1 MADDIDLGKI
11 SLTPKGTW
19 NEETHVEFND
29 VWKYGIGKFLALKDS
44 VGITPSDDGVNWYE
58 LSSQGLSAYQMAVN
72 EGFQGSVSDWLA
84 YLRQPAIDAAAVA
97 EAAVASLNIT
107 YQQELEEAKN
117 ELVDAVEDAVVDKVV
132 RPLSISS
139 SESKIGS
146 YKMSGEDIDIY
157 EKSVYLEDLPTQVG
171 ETKSYTVADEPLGYG
186 VYFHVESFV
195 ASTGKSLTG
204 SFFNNYYEIVDFAI
218 NENLH
223 STVTVKCNRAV
234 TMATRGLLHLQYC
247 KFYGDVVEFNV
258 TVPSS
263 VDKNVVS
270 LSFPRLKFNKK
281 LVFSYITDDSY
292 SIYQYHFAAI
302 NKRFVARN
310 FKDSN
315 NHIFYYHLG
324 MDDRTDVQQ
333 FVSDGYTL
341 DHALQCTDGCGTKRR
356 YATTVAVWP
365 NKLVDGEIG
374 KDVDIQWPWMSEKE
388 FKLFRDFGFS
398 VGYHDL
404 NGYYADGITQE
415 KYDEYVAATAEK
427 FKEYIGIIPKLMIE
441 PNGDHK
447 YIDMSQNN
455 ETIQFITA
463 QTGDSRIKAVYP
475 HKTGFT
481 LDKHDVTI
489 ERIFGYGNDLNY
501 TNEVTGY
508 ATDLLNMLQTYS
520 DSQNK
525 DEIKWVIGAD
535 HACSHWET
543 NLFKT
548 IYERF
553 GEAGLDNLWFPTL
566 DEFYEYWYM
575 ANNSFVSK
583 TITDTGVKFKL
594 FVPKMPNFFFRD
606 ISVLLDGISSL
617 DGVSVSSGNSVYG
630 HSFGLS
636 EGKLLVNLNF
646 DEKLL
651 ARAEKYVSIFEA
663 NYNSKYVYDDAYYFV
678 QQLKPGLREGYLARL
693 NVYISPPTFSSFVI
707 NNGDAQTLSKI
718 VNIAMAYTGQA
729 PTEYIISENEDFSGG
744 TWKTYAANVT
754 FEISEGFTL
763 KTLYAKLRNVYGVSA
778 VKTDQITF
786 AKPALVFNGISINSG
801 DEKTS
806 SRTVT
811 VTFNYTGYPEYY
823 WLSESPTL
831 EGAVKTAFTGNP
843 ISFELSSEV
852 GVKTLYGKMDDGTTV
867 SATTSDTIELIDADA
882 AILNSIVINSG
893 DAFTASGT
901 VSVLLN
907 TINTITKYRIGT
919 TSDLSSLPWQTY
931 SQATISFA
939 SGLSSGALTL
949 YAQVG
954 NTTSESEVK
963 ISTITIVQPVVLSSV
978 SLASGAT
985 DFTGLT
991 VPVAL
996 TVSSGT
1002 ATHYRL
1008 AESTSELS
1016 SKEWITMSDNLSY
1029 NFASIGS
1036 KTLYAQV
1043 KNQVG
1048 ESAVVSDA
1056 ITLKAVPVLIL
1067 LANVPTAANIE
1078 GVGFVQPII
1087 PGNNSTTLKDTLGNI
1102 VGTLVG
1108 RYKPYNSSDFA
1119 AMDSKYSIN
1128 SLDGDG
1134 KTAYWETPTLPAAT
1148 GYPNAMIW
1156 DGSTKKLAKVV
1167 KSIFTDFSVDR
1178 QSVAIL
1184 KGLTAGTYNV
1194 RLLLSESAN
1203 TASSTLP
1210 YNLQVQDQIQQVS
1223 QGDIATKIINNNSNW
1238 YSFESVTVSSD
1249 GYLFIAQYWEVAP
1262 ISAPGYDGMAPIC
1275 IIEIEKL

>member
-1 MADDIDLGKI
+1 MAEDIDLGKI

-44 VGITPSDDGVNWYE
+44 VGIAPSDDGVNWYE

-84 YLRQPAIDAAAVA
+84 YLRQPAIDAADVA
-97 EAAVASLNIT
+97 KAAVASLNIT

-186 VYFHVESFV
+186 VYFNVESFV

-263 VDKNVVS
+263 VDKNAVS

-292 SIYQYHFAAI
+292 SIFQCQFSAI
-302 NKRFVARN
+302 NKRKVI
-310 FKDSN
+310 KDTSFGN
-315 NHIFYYHLG
+315 LTFHWN
-324 MDDRTDVQQ
+324 MDETVL
-333 FVSDGYTL
+333 DGYTNPS
-341 DHALQCTDGCGTKRR
+341 ALQCSDGGGIYRR
-356 YATTVAVWP
+356 YATTVACWP
-365 NKLVDGEIG
+365 EKLKDQAIG
-374 KDVDIQWPWMSEKE
+374 QDVGKNWPWISEKE
-388 FKLFRDFGFS
+388 FNFFKDFGFMLC
-398 VGYHDL
+398 YHDVI
-404 NGYYADGITQE
+404 GYSSSTTTQEAFDACLKQTADLFKQYVGITP
-415 KYDEYVAATAEK
+415 KVLAEPGGVHA
-427 FKEYIGIIPKLMIE
+427 YITFGKG
-441 PNGDHK
+441 ND
-447 YIDMSQNN
+447 
-455 ETIQFITA
+455 TIQLITA
-463 QTGDSRIKAVYP
+463 QGGEAVWKINKAYPFIPNFSLSKFDIAAQRIFAYGSDLTFTNDNP
-475 HKTGFT
+475 QYAQDLIDILTGFS
-481 LDKHDVTI
+481 
-489 ERIFGYGNDLNY
+489 N
-501 TNEVTGY
+501 
-508 ATDLLNMLQTYS
+508 ATDKESIY
-520 DSQNK
+520 
-525 DEIKWVIGAD
+525 WVIGSA
-535 HACSHWET
+535 HRSSHWEAV
-543 NLFKT
+543 LLKRL
-548 IYERF
+548 YDQF
-553 GEAGLDNLWFPTL
+553 GAEALDNLWVPTL

-617 DGVSVSSGNSVYG
+617 DGVSISSGNSVYG

-663 NYNSKYVYDDAYYFV
+663 NYNAKYVYDDAYYFV
-678 QQLKPGLREGYLARL
+678 QQLKPGLREGFLARL
-693 NVYISPPTFSSFVI
+693 NVYVSPPTFSSFVI
-707 NNGDAQTLSKI
+707 NNGDAQTLSRI

-867 SATTSDTIELIDADA
+867 SSIASDTIELIDADA

-963 ISTITIVQPVVLSSV
+963 SSTITIVQPVILSSV
-978 SLASGAT
+978 SLASGAS

-1016 SKEWITMSDNLSY
+1016 SKEWIAMSDNLSY
-1029 NFASIGS
+1029 TFASIGS

-1048 ESAVVSDA
+1048 ESAVVSDS
-1056 ITLKAVPVLIL
+1056 ITLKEVPVLIL
-1067 LANVPTAANIE
+1067 IANVPTGGATIS
-1078 GVGFVQPII
+1078 GVGFVNSQI
-1087 PGNNSTTLKDTLGNI
+1087 PGNNPIALKDTQGNT
-1102 VGTLVG
+1102 VGTFVG
-1108 RYKPYNSSDFA
+1108 KYKPYNEADYA
-1119 AMDSKYSIN
+1119 AMNTKYSVN
-1128 SLDGDG
+1128 NVNGTG
-1134 KTAYWETPTLPAAT
+1134 NGAYWGTPALPAAS
-1148 GYPNAMIW
+1148 GYPNSMIW
-1156 DGSTKKLAKVV
+1156 DGATKNFSLLL
-1167 KSIFTDFSVDR
+1167 KSVYTNFTTDR
-1178 QSVAIL
+1178 LPIAIL
-1184 KGLTAGTYNV
+1184 KGLTPGNYKV
-1194 RLLLSESAN
+1194 RLLLSDNSSAP
-1203 TASSTLP
+1203 TTTQP
-1210 YNLQVQDQIQQVS
+1210 WILQVQDQLAQVL
-1223 QGDIATKIINNNSNW
+1223 QVDLATKVINNNSNF
-1238 YSFESVTVSSD
+1238 YTFDSVTVDSD
-1249 GYLFIAQYWEVAP
+1249 GYLFITQYWQTAP
-1262 ISAPGYDGMAPIC
+1262 TSASSSSRISPIC